1 MLLFFELHHAQLFL
15 IYHHSNPKRSGN
27 PNYIKK
33 VKDWDTEFV
42 NNIDKHM
49 LIPLINVAPFLQIQ
63 PLTDLMI
70 KTVADTLK
78 DMSVTEIRE
87 KIKFRMIL
95 HLRKTNAFD
104 PSIHGLSIILNFA
117 LLPDLLNTH
126 VFQGVSHNL
135 HYQTKTKLNLQKGS
149 STYQWNKRML
159 INIIY
164 ELYIQILYLCNIIR
178 DTAIKV
184 CDTPFAVVD
193 NLF

>member
-1 MLLFFELHHAQLFL
+1 
-15 IYHHSNPKRSGN
+15 
-27 PNYIKK
+27 
-33 VKDWDTEFV
+33 
-42 NNIDKHM
+42 M

-70 KTVADTLK
+70 QTVADTLK

-126 VFQGVSHNL
+126 VF
-135 HYQTKTKLNLQKGS
+135 
-149 STYQWNKRML
+149 
-159 INIIY
+159 
-164 ELYIQILYLCNIIR
+164 
-178 DTAIKV
+178 
-184 CDTPFAVVD
+184 
-193 NLF
+193 